1 MQTYPQQ
8 TQPLINKL
16 ANLPPERIDE
26 VNDFIDFLLMREQ
39 KQPSTATIACLS
51 EPALTKVW
59 NNEEDAI
66 YDQL

>member
-1 MQTYPQQ
+1 MQAYPQQ

-16 ANLPPERIDE
+16 TTLSPKHIEE

-39 KQPSTATIACLS
+39 QQRETTVVARLS
-51 EPALTKVW
+51 EPALAKVW
-59 NNEEDAI
+59 DNEDDAI